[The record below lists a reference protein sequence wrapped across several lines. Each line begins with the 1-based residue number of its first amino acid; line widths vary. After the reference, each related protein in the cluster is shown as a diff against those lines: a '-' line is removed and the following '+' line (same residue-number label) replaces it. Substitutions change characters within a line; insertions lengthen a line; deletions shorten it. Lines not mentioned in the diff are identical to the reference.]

1 MAHDDQNQDDQNQD
15 APNQDDPRQDGGEW
29 QMLTTKLADW
39 ASSDAPQT
47 LWQQLQSPLKALA
60 VLLVAVVVL
69 RLYAAVLGAL
79 EGVPLLAGLLELTAL
94 VWIARHGA
102 PALLRR
108 EQRQTL
114 IYQLSQG
121 WQRLRDYG
129 RGPQAT

>member
-1 MAHDDQNQDDQNQD
+1 MAHDDQSQD
-15 APNQDDPRQDGGEW
+15 APNQDDPHQADPGQEGGEW

-39 ASSDAPQT
+39 AASDAPQT
-47 LWQQLQSPLKALA
+47 LWKQLQSPLKAFA
-60 VLLVAVVVL
+60 VLLSALFVL

-108 EQRQTL
+108 EERQTL
-114 IYQLSQG
+114 IDQLSQR
-121 WQRLRDYG
+121 WQRLR
-129 RGPQAT
+129 Q

>member
-108 EQRQTL
+108 EERRTL
-114 IYQLSQG
+114 IDQLSQR
-121 WQRLRDYG
+121 WQRLRD
-129 RGPQAT
+129 

>member
-1 MAHDDQNQDDQNQD
+1 MAHDDQNQD

-114 IYQLSQG
+114 IDQLSQG
-121 WQRLRDYG
+121 WQRLRD
-129 RGPQAT
+129 

>member
-1 MAHDDQNQDDQNQD
+1 MAHDDQS
-15 APNQDDPRQDGGEW
+15 QDDPHQDEPGQVRPHQDGGEW

-39 ASSDAPQT
+39 AASDAPQT
-47 LWQQLQSPLKALA
+47 LWKQLQSPLKALA
-60 VLLVAVVVL
+60 VLLGALFVL

-108 EQRQTL
+108 EERQTL
-114 IYQLSQG
+114 IDQLSQR
-121 WQRLRDYG
+121 WQRLR
-129 RGPQAT
+129 Q

>member
-15 APNQDDPRQDGGEW
+15 APNQDDPRPDDPRQDGGEW

-108 EQRQTL
+108 EERRTL
-114 IYQLSQG
+114 IDQLSQR
-121 WQRLRDYG
+121 WQRLRD
-129 RGPQAT
+129 

>member
-69 RLYAAVLGAL
+69 RLYAAVLGDL

-114 IYQLSQG
+114 IDQLSQG
-121 WQRLRDYG
+121 WQRLRD
-129 RGPQAT
+129 

>member
-1 MAHDDQNQDDQNQD
+1 MAHDDQSQD
-15 APNQDDPRQDGGEW
+15 APNQDDPHQADPGQEGGEW
-29 QMLTTKLADW
+29 QMLTAKLADW
-39 ASSDAPQT
+39 AASDAPKT

-60 VLLVAVVVL
+60 VLLGALFVL

-108 EQRQTL
+108 EERQTL
-114 IYQLSQG
+114 VDQINQR
-121 WQRLRDYG
+121 WQRLR
-129 RGPQAT
+129 Q